1 MSKWIVFKAAGDEY
15 GWENRKFAH
24 SDSLTTII
32 CEQLDYS
39 KDEIPEKGYRPPTD
53 RLYFLVWTLQMV
65 ELKLQLPNS
74 KQKMNE

>member
-32 CEQLDYS
+32 CE
-39 KDEIPEKGYRPPTD
+39 
-53 RLYFLVWTLQMV
+53 
-65 ELKLQLPNS
+65 
-74 KQKMNE
+74 